1 MNRHKNIGSNKTSG
15 GLRRVISA
23 ALAAAALSALLT
35 GCGKASD
42 PAPGEPEVIDV
53 IPGATLAPVEAPTP
67 APTAVPTEEPTTLE
81 GRILAGVV
89 YPLFG
94 GRVINAGTEGES
106 VDING
111 DGSPETLDVRD
122 IDGGPV
128 FCIDGKPFM
137 DIGVKLSLVSL
148 DGSNM
153 LFLSEKHNKEGYYLF
168 YPDEGG
174 NLYCR
179 LFGIDRSGSS
189 SSLVIRSSYEEYV
202 KNGLEIMLHNPMIYT
217 SVSGDTRTLSIDMNG
232 DGQRESIVF
241 DPAVLTV
248 NGLENAPILSTTMP
262 RFIYDAGHDSI
273 VLSGSAGDYAL
284 SLRYDGSELHEDISY
299 ASLL

>member
-1 MNRHKNIGSNKTSG
+1 
-15 GLRRVISA
+15 
-23 ALAAAALSALLT
+23 
-35 GCGKASD
+35 
-42 PAPGEPEVIDV
+42 
-53 IPGATLAPVEAPTP
+53 
-67 APTAVPTEEPTTLE
+67 
-81 GRILAGVV
+81 
-89 YPLFG
+89 
-94 GRVINAGTEGES
+94 
-106 VDING
+106 
-111 DGSPETLDVRD
+111 
-122 IDGGPV
+122 
-128 FCIDGKPFM
+128 M